1 MFEDEDSSS
10 DDDSDDDDSDDNE
23 SNKINEPDI
32 NLNQENNEKTRKNNV
47 FFNCGILLSL
57 VMVAFQ
63 WLRNLTKSC
72 KEEYED

>member
-1 MFEDEDSSS
+1 
-10 DDDSDDDDSDDNE
+10 
-23 SNKINEPDI
+23 
-32 NLNQENNEKTRKNNV
+32 ENNEKTRKNNV